1 MKDILV
7 LLIPLSAIVLGIG
20 VGMLAIYLEY
30 RKRKEMFALYHQ
42 ERMAAIDKGI
52 ELPPLPEEFF
62 GADCGKPVSPHAKLL
77 GGLIPLFVG
86 LALFV
91 ALRYNARSS
100 VALYALIPIAVG
112 LAMLIY
118 YFTVGRKEAEAI
130 EAAKKEKSA
139 MTMRPPAIG

>member
-1 MKDILV
+1 MTQILA

-20 VGMLAIYLEY
+20 IGMLSIYLDY

-52 ELPPLPEEFF
+52 ELPPLPEAFF
-62 GADCGKPVSPHAKLL
+62 AGDGGKPSSPHAKLL
-77 GGLIPLFVG
+77 GGLILVSIG

-91 ALRYNARSS
+91 ALYFNTRVS
-100 VALYALIPIAVG
+100 VALYALIPAAIG

-130 EAAKKEKSA
+130 EAATKERA
-139 MTMRPPAIG
+139 AAALCPPRT